1 MNHQPFL
8 EPLNEDQRMLRE
20 SLLGTVARV
29 SPPDRIRE
37 LDGRKEFDDAL
48 HGALAELGVWGL
60 GVSEDHGGSGFGPI
74 EQVVALEALGRTST
88 STAVFGVVH
97 FMASRLLQEYGTD
110 AQKQKWLP
118 GLSAGTLKA
127 SFCLSEAGG
136 GTDILAAMTTKARKV
151 DGGWRINGNKMWI
164 SGALRADLLI
174 VLARTSENRSRGIT
188 MFLVPADAKGFAA
201 AEVDTFAIN
210 GLDTCALSFDDV
222 EVGDDAVL
230 GDIDDGF
237 RHVIA
242 TLNGERLNASAVAIG
257 IGNGA
262 LETAVRY
269 AMEREAFGR
278 PIGRFQAVQHR
289 LVDAGVA
296 LHCAWLTTLQAARL
310 DDEGH
315 LLDVASSMAKLASAR
330 AAVQATDVGME
341 TMGGAGFARDFPME
355 RYFRDARL
363 YTFAPLT
370 NDMISNLLGERWL
383 MLPRSF

>member
-8 EPLNEDQRMLRE
+8 EPLNEEQRMLRD
-20 SLLGTVARV
+20 SLLGTVARI
-29 SPPDRIRE
+29 SPPSRIRD

-48 HGALAELGVWGL
+48 HAALAELGIWGL
-60 GVSEDHGGSGFGPI
+60 GVADEHDGSGFGPT
-74 EQVVALEALGRTST
+74 EQVVALEALGRTAT
-88 STAVFGVVH
+88 SMAVFGVVH
-97 FMASRLLQEYGTD
+97 FMAVRLFREYGTD
-110 AQKQKWLP
+110 AQKKMWLP
-118 GLSAGTLKA
+118 GLAAGTLKA

-151 DGGWRINGNKMWI
+151 DGGWRIRGNKMWI

-188 MFLVPADAKGFAA
+188 MFLVPADAAGFAA
-201 AEVDTFAIN
+201 TEVDTFAIN

-222 EVGDDAVL
+222 EVADEAVL
-230 GDIDDGF
+230 GELDNGF
-237 RHVIA
+237 QHVIA
-242 TLNGERLNASAVAIG
+242 TLNGERLNAAAVAIG

-262 LETAVRY
+262 LESAVDY
-269 AMEREAFGR
+269 AAERQAFGR
-278 PIGRFQAVQHR
+278 PIGRFQVVQHR
-289 LVDAGVA
+289 LVEAGVA
-296 LHCAWLTTLQAARL
+296 LHCAWLATLQAARL
-310 DDEGH
+310 DDEGQ
-315 LLDVASSMAKLASAR
+315 LLDVASSMAKLA
-330 AAVQATDVGME
+330 AAKAAIKATDVGME